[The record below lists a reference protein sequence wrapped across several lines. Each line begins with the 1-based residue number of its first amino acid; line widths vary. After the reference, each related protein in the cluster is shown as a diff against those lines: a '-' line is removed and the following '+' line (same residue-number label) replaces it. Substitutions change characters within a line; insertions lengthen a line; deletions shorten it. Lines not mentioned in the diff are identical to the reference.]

1 MKSALLFILNDP
13 LFYGFVFAGLAI
25 GFCWDGLHK

>member
-25 GFCWDGLHK
+25 GVLLGWLT